1 MPNLDFAEDFV
12 LITDLLPRLAMR
24 FAEARKEIEMA
35 RRSHRPRGKR
45 RTINWIYIIPV
56 LLIVA
61 VGIAY
66 KYGPFGKNKNQHDT
80 TGITTKSEANVPEVN
95 EIKPEL
101 VREPEPEPEPEP
113 PPEPAPEPNLP
124 EIAPVQ
130 DVEPNPEA
138 AALIAEA
145 TALLSEKPGRIIDA
159 REKLSEALRIPMNFQ
174 QQTFVKDQL
183 SELANKWLLS
193 KIIFPD
199 DELCGRYLVKSGD
212 LLSTIG
218 KRYKVPWEIL
228 KEINKISRPEAL
240 QAGEQIKVINGPFH
254 AKVYRS
260 TFTMDLYLQDET
272 FVRSFRVGLGEPET
286 ETPTGLWRV
295 KSDGK
300 LIKPP
305 WPDPVTRKMYYPEDP
320 GYPLGSRWI
329 GLEGLKG
336 NAKGKKGFGIHG
348 TKEPEQIGTTGSR
361 GCIRMH
367 NGEVILLYN
376 LLVPNLSTVK
386 VVE

>member
-1 MPNLDFAEDFV
+1 
-12 LITDLLPRLAMR
+12 
-24 FAEARKEIEMA
+24 MA
-35 RRSHRPRGKR
+35 RRSHRPRGR
-45 RTINWIYIIPV
+45 RSTRRWIYIIPV
-56 LLIVA
+56 LLIIA
-61 VGIAY
+61 VVIAFA
-66 KYGPFGKNKNQHDT
+66 YGPFGKNKSIDET
-80 TGITTKSEANVPEVN
+80 ADITPEANL
-95 EIKPEL
+95 PEL
-101 VREPEPEPEPEP
+101 NQTEPKIVKEPEQETERTPEPLPEP
-113 PPEPAPEPNLP
+113 PPEPVLEPNLP

-145 TALLSEKPGRIIDA
+145 TALLSEKPSRIIDA
-159 REKLSEALRIPMNFQ
+159 REKLNEALRIPMNIQ
-174 QQTFVKDQL
+174 QRTFVKDQL
-183 SELANKWLLS
+183 SELANKKWLLS

-199 DELCGRYLVKSGD
+199 DKLCGSYLVKSGD
-212 LLSTIG
+212 ELRIIA

-228 KEINKISRPEAL
+228 LEINKISRPEAL

-305 WPDPVTRKMYYPEDP
+305 WPDPVTRKMHYPEDP
-320 GYPLGSRWI
+320 DYPLGSRWI

-336 NAKGKKGFGIHG
+336 NAKGKEGFGIHG
-348 TKEPEQIGTTGSR
+348 TKDPEQIGTTGSR

-376 LLVPNLSTVK
+376 LLVPNLSTVE

>member
-1 MPNLDFAEDFV
+1 
-12 LITDLLPRLAMR
+12 
-24 FAEARKEIEMA
+24 MA
-35 RRSHRPRGKR
+35 RRSHRPRGRR
-45 RTINWIYIIPV
+45 RTINWIYLIPV

-61 VGIAY
+61 VAIAFR
-66 KYGPFGKNKNQHDT
+66 YGPFGKDKSTDET
-80 TGITTKSEANVPEVN
+80 ADITPEANVPEMN
-95 EIKPEL
+95 ETEQEI
-101 VREPEPEPEPEP
+101 VMEPEPKRES
-113 PPEPAPEPNLP
+113 PPEPAPEPKLPEVALEPNLP
-124 EIAPVQ
+124 EIIPVP
-130 DVEPNPEA
+130 DVEANPEVA
-138 AALIAEA
+138 ELIAQA
-145 TALLSEKPGRIIDA
+145 TALLGEKPGRIIDA
-159 REKLSEALRIPMNFQ
+159 REKLNDALRMPMNVQ
-174 QQTFVKDQL
+174 QRTFVKDQL
-183 SELANKWLLS
+183 SELASKWLLS
-193 KIIFPD
+193 KTIIPD
-199 DELCGRYLVKSGD
+199 DKLCGSYLVKSGD

-272 FVRSFRVGLGEPET
+272 FVRSFRVGLGREET

-305 WPDPVTRKMYYPEDP
+305 WPDPVTGRMYHPEDP
-320 GYPLGSRWI
+320 DYPLGSRWI
-329 GLEGLKG
+329 GLEGIKG
-336 NAKGKKGFGIHG
+336 NAKGRTGFGIHG
-348 TKEPEQIGTTGSR
+348 TIEPEQIGTTGSR

-367 NGEVILLYN
+367 NGEVILIYN
-376 LLVPNLSTVK
+376 LLVPNLSTVE

>member
-1 MPNLDFAEDFV
+1 
-12 LITDLLPRLAMR
+12 
-24 FAEARKEIEMA
+24 MA
-35 RRSHRPRGKR
+35 RRSHRPRGR
-45 RTINWIYIIPV
+45 RRNVNWIYIIPV

-61 VGIAY
+61 VAIAFH
-66 KYGPFGKNKNQHDT
+66 YGPFGKDEST
-80 TGITTKSEANVPEVN
+80 DETADITPEANVPEMN
-95 EIKPEL
+95 ETEPE
-101 VREPEPEPEPEP
+101 VVIGPEPEPLPEP
-113 PPEPAPEPNLP
+113 SPEPNLP
-124 EIAPVQ
+124 DIAPVP
-130 DVEPNPEA
+130 DVEPNPEVA
-138 AALIAEA
+138 ELIAEA
-145 TALLSEKPGRIIDA
+145 TAQLGEKPSRIIDA
-159 REKLSEALRIPMNFQ
+159 REKFNVALRMPMNVQ
-174 QQTFVKDQL
+174 QRTFVKDQL
-183 SELANKWLLS
+183 SELASKWLLS
-193 KIIFPD
+193 KTIIPD
-199 DELCGRYLVKSGD
+199 DELCGSYLVKSGD

-272 FVRSFRVGLGEPET
+272 FVRSFRVGLGKEET

-305 WPDPVTRKMYYPEDP
+305 WPDPVTGRMYHPEDP
-320 GYPLGSRWI
+320 DYPLGSRWI
-329 GLEGLKG
+329 GLEGIKG
-336 NAKGKKGFGIHG
+336 NAKGRTGFGIHG
-348 TKEPEQIGTTGSR
+348 TIEPEQIGTTGSR

-367 NGEVILLYN
+367 NGEVILIYN
-376 LLVPNLSTVK
+376 LLVPNLSTVE

>member
-1 MPNLDFAEDFV
+1 
-12 LITDLLPRLAMR
+12 
-24 FAEARKEIEMA
+24 MA
-35 RRSHRPRGKR
+35 RHSLHSRGR
-45 RTINWIYIIPV
+45 RKTQSWRYIIPV
-56 LLIVA
+56 LLIIV
-61 VGIAY
+61 VVLTFI
-66 KYGPFGKNKNQHDT
+66 YGPFGKNKSTDET
-80 TGITTKSEANVPEVN
+80 VGITPDANVPELN
-95 EIKPEL
+95 ETEPEIVIRPEPEPL
-101 VREPEPEPEPEP
+101 PEPEPEP
-113 PPEPAPEPNLP
+113 NLP
-124 EIAPVQ
+124 DIATVP

-138 AALIAEA
+138 AELIVEA
-145 TALLSEKPGRIIDA
+145 TALLSETPGRIIEA
-159 REKLSEALRIPMNFQ
+159 REKLNDALRMPMNIQ
-174 QQTFVKDQL
+174 QRVFVKGRL

-199 DELCGRYLVKSGD
+199 DELCGSYLVKSGD

-228 KEINKISRPEAL
+228 QEINKISRPETL
-240 QAGEQIKVINGPFH
+240 QAGGQIKVINGPFH

-272 FVRSFRVGLGEPET
+272 FVRSFRVGLGKEET

-300 LIKPP
+300 LKEPP

-329 GLEGLKG
+329 GLEGIKG
-336 NAKGKKGFGIHG
+336 NAKGRTGFGIHG
-348 TKEPEQIGTTGSR
+348 TKEPEQIGTIGSR
-361 GCIRMH
+361 GCIRMR
-367 NGEVILLYN
+367 NGEEVILLYN
-376 LLVPNLSTVK
+376 LLVPGVSTVE

>member
-1 MPNLDFAEDFV
+1 
-12 LITDLLPRLAMR
+12 
-24 FAEARKEIEMA
+24 MA
-35 RRSHRPRGKR
+35 RRSHRPRGRR
-45 RTINWIYIIPV
+45 RTINWIYLIPV
-56 LLIVA
+56 VLIVA
-61 VGIAY
+61 VAIAFH
-66 KYGPFGKNKNQHDT
+66 YGPFGKDKNQDEPND
-80 TGITTKSEANVPEVN
+80 ITPEANVPELNQTEPKIVK
-95 EIKPEL
+95 EPKQEL
-101 VREPEPEPEPEP
+101 ERTLEPFSEP
-113 PPEPAPEPNLP
+113 PPEPVLEPNLP

-145 TALLSEKPGRIIDA
+145 TALLSEKPSRIIDA
-159 REKLSEALRIPMNFQ
+159 REKLNETLRIPMNIQ
-174 QQTFVKDQL
+174 QRTFVKDQL

-199 DELCGRYLVKSGD
+199 DQLCGSYLVKSGD
-212 LLSTIG
+212 ELRIIG

-228 KEINKISRPEAL
+228 QEINQITRPEAL

-272 FVRSFRVGLGEPET
+272 FVRSFRVGLGKEET
-286 ETPTGLWRV
+286 ETPTGLWLV

-320 GYPLGSRWI
+320 DYPLGSRWI
-329 GLEGLKG
+329 GLEGIKG
-336 NAKGKKGFGIHG
+336 NAKGREGFGIHG
-348 TKEPEQIGTTGSR
+348 TKDPEQIGTTGSR

-376 LLVPNLSTVK
+376 LLVPNLSTVE

>member
-1 MPNLDFAEDFV
+1 
-12 LITDLLPRLAMR
+12 
-24 FAEARKEIEMA
+24 MA
-35 RRSHRPRGKR
+35 RRSHRPRGRR
-45 RTINWIYIIPV
+45 RTQSWRYIIPV
-56 LLIVA
+56 LLIIV
-61 VGIAY
+61 VVIAF
-66 KYGPFGKNKNQHDT
+66 KYGPFGKNKSTDGT
-80 TGITTKSEANVPEVN
+80 VDITPGANVPELN
-95 EIKPEL
+95 ETEPE
-101 VREPEPEPEPEP
+101 VVIGPEPEPLL
-113 PPEPAPEPNLP
+113 EPNLP
-124 EIAPVQ
+124 DIATVP

-138 AALIAEA
+138 AELIVEA
-145 TALLSEKPGRIIDA
+145 TALLSETPSRIIEA
-159 REKLSEALRIPMNFQ
+159 RQKLNDVLRMPMNIQ
-174 QQTFVKDQL
+174 QRTFVKDQL

-199 DELCGRYLVKSGD
+199 DKLCGSYLVKSGD

-228 KEINKISRPEAL
+228 KEINKISRPETL

-272 FVRSFRVGLGEPET
+272 FVRSFRVGLGKEET

-295 KSDGK
+295 KSGGK

-305 WPDPVTRKMYYPEDP
+305 WPDPVTGRMYYPEDP
-320 GYPLGSRWI
+320 DYPLGSRWI
-329 GLEGLKG
+329 GLEGIKG
-336 NAKGKKGFGIHG
+336 NAKGRTGFGIHG
-348 TKEPEQIGTTGSR
+348 TIEPKQIGTTGSR

-367 NGEVILLYN
+367 NGQVILLYN
-376 LLVPNLSTVK
+376 LLVPGVSTVE

>member
-1 MPNLDFAEDFV
+1 
-12 LITDLLPRLAMR
+12 
-24 FAEARKEIEMA
+24 MA
-35 RRSHRPRGKR
+35 RRSHRPRGR
-45 RTINWIYIIPV
+45 RRNINWIYIIPV

-61 VGIAY
+61 VAIAFH
-66 KYGPFGKNKNQHDT
+66 YGPFGKDKSTDET
-80 TGITTKSEANVPEVN
+80 ADITPEANVPEMN
-95 EIKPEL
+95 ETEREIVK
-101 VREPEPEPEPEP
+101 EPEPKRES

-124 EIAPVQ
+124 GVALEPNLPEIIPVP
-130 DVEPNPEA
+130 DVEANPEVA
-138 AALIAEA
+138 ELIAQA

-159 REKLSEALRIPMNFQ
+159 REKLNDALRMPMNVQ
-174 QQTFVKDQL
+174 QRTFVKDQL
-183 SELANKWLLS
+183 SGLASKWLLS
-193 KIIFPD
+193 KTIIPD
-199 DELCGRYLVKSGD
+199 DELCGSYLVKSGD

-218 KRYKVPWEIL
+218 RRYKVPWEIL

-240 QAGEQIKVINGPFH
+240 QAGEQIKVVNGPFH

-272 FVRSFRVGLGEPET
+272 FVRSFRVGLGKEET

-320 GYPLGSRWI
+320 DYPLGSRWI
-329 GLEGLKG
+329 GLEGIKG
-336 NAKGKKGFGIHG
+336 NAKGRTGFGIHG
-348 TKEPEQIGTTGSR
+348 TMEPEQIGTTGSR

-367 NGEVILLYN
+367 NGEVILIYN
-376 LLVPNLSTVK
+376 LLTPNLSTVK

>member
-1 MPNLDFAEDFV
+1 
-12 LITDLLPRLAMR
+12 
-24 FAEARKEIEMA
+24 MA
-35 RRSHRPRGKR
+35 RRSHRPRGRR

-61 VGIAY
+61 VAIAFR
-66 KYGPFGKNKNQHDT
+66 YGPFGKDKSTDET
-80 TGITTKSEANVPEVN
+80 ADITPEANVPEMN
-95 EIKPEL
+95 ETEPKM
-101 VREPEPEPEPEP
+101 VMEPETELSPEPLPEP
-113 PPEPAPEPNLP
+113 PPEPVLEPNLP
-124 EIAPVQ
+124 EIIPVP
-130 DVEPNPEA
+130 DVEANPEVA
-138 AALIAEA
+138 ELIAQA
-145 TALLSEKPGRIIDA
+145 TALLSEKPGRITDA
-159 REKLSEALRIPMNFQ
+159 REKLNDALRMPMNVQ
-174 QQTFVKDQL
+174 QRTFVKDQL
-183 SELANKWLLS
+183 SELSKKWLFS
-193 KIIFPD
+193 KTIIPD
-199 DELCGRYLVKSGD
+199 DKLCGSYLVKSGD

-272 FVRSFRVGLGEPET
+272 FVRSFRVGLGKEET

-295 KSDGK
+295 KSGGK

-305 WPDPVTRKMYYPEDP
+305 WPDPVTGRMYHPEDP
-320 GYPLGSRWI
+320 DYPLGSRWI
-329 GLEGLKG
+329 GLEGIKG
-336 NAKGKKGFGIHG
+336 NAKGRTGFGIHG
-348 TKEPEQIGTTGSR
+348 TIETEQIGTTGSR

-376 LLVPNLSTVK
+376 LLVPNLSTVE

>member
-1 MPNLDFAEDFV
+1 
-12 LITDLLPRLAMR
+12 
-24 FAEARKEIEMA
+24 MA
-35 RRSHRPRGKR
+35 RRSHRPRGRR
-45 RTINWIYIIPV
+45 RTRSWVYIIPV
-56 LLIVA
+56 LLVIVVA
-61 VGIAY
+61 ITFH
-66 KYGPFGKNKNQHDT
+66 YGPFGKNESTDDT
-80 TGITTKSEANVPEVN
+80 VDITPEANVPEVN
-95 EIKPEL
+95 EIKPEM
-101 VREPEPEPEPEP
+101 VTGPEPEPLPQPE
-113 PPEPAPEPNLP
+113 PEPNLP
-124 EIAPVQ
+124 DIATVP

-138 AALIAEA
+138 AELIVEA
-145 TALLSEKPGRIIDA
+145 TALLSETPSRIIEA
-159 REKLSEALRIPMNFQ
+159 REKLNDALRMPMNIQ
-174 QQTFVKDQL
+174 QRTFVKDQL

-199 DELCGRYLVKSGD
+199 DKLCGSYLVKSGD

-272 FVRSFRVGLGEPET
+272 FVRSFRVGLGKEET

-305 WPDPVTRKMYYPEDP
+305 WPDPVTGRMYYPEDP
-320 GYPLGSRWI
+320 DYPLGSRWI
-329 GLEGLKG
+329 GLEGIKG
-336 NAKGKKGFGIHG
+336 NAKGRTGFGIHG
-348 TKEPEQIGTTGSR
+348 TIEPEQIGTTGSR

-367 NGEVILLYN
+367 NGGVILLYD
-376 LLVPNLSTVK
+376 LLVPGVSTVK

>member
-1 MPNLDFAEDFV
+1 
-12 LITDLLPRLAMR
+12 
-24 FAEARKEIEMA
+24 MA
-35 RRSHRPRGKR
+35 RRSHRPRGRR
-45 RTINWIYIIPV
+45 RTINWIYLIPV
-56 LLIVA
+56 VLVVA
-61 VGIAY
+61 VAIAFH
-66 KYGPFGKNKNQHDT
+66 YGPFGKNKNQGEPND
-80 TGITTKSEANVPEVN
+80 IASEANVPELNQTEPKIVK
-95 EIKPEL
+95 EPKQEPEL
-101 VREPEPEPEPEP
+101 LPKPLPEP
-113 PPEPAPEPNLP
+113 PPEPVLEPNLP

-145 TALLSEKPGRIIDA
+145 TALLSEKPSRIIDA
-159 REKLSEALRIPMNFQ
+159 REKLNETLRIPMNIQ
-174 QQTFVKDQL
+174 QRTFVKDQL

-199 DELCGRYLVKSGD
+199 DQLCGSYLVKSGD
-212 LLSTIG
+212 ELRIIG

-228 KEINKISRPEAL
+228 QEINQITRPEAL

-272 FVRSFRVGLGEPET
+272 FVRSFRVGLGKEET
-286 ETPTGLWRV
+286 ETPTGLWLV

-320 GYPLGSRWI
+320 DYPLGSRWI
-329 GLEGLKG
+329 GLEGIKG
-336 NAKGKKGFGIHG
+336 NAKGREGFGIHG
-348 TKEPEQIGTTGSR
+348 TKDPEQIGTTGSR

-376 LLVPNLSTVK
+376 LLVPNLSTVE

>member
-1 MPNLDFAEDFV
+1 
-12 LITDLLPRLAMR
+12 
-24 FAEARKEIEMA
+24 MA
-35 RRSHRPRGKR
+35 RRSHRPRGRR
-45 RTINWIYIIPV
+45 RTQSWRYIIPV
-56 LLIVA
+56 LLIIV
-61 VGIAY
+61 VVIAF
-66 KYGPFGKNKNQHDT
+66 KYGPFGNNKSTDGT
-80 TGITTKSEANVPEVN
+80 VDITPDANVPELN
-95 EIKPEL
+95 ETEPE
-101 VREPEPEPEPEP
+101 VVIGPEPEPLPQL
-113 PPEPAPEPNLP
+113 EPNLP
-124 EIAPVQ
+124 DIATVP

-138 AALIAEA
+138 AELIVEA
-145 TALLSEKPGRIIDA
+145 TSLLSETPSRIIEA
-159 REKLSEALRIPMNFQ
+159 REKLNDALRMPMNIQ
-174 QQTFVKDQL
+174 QRVFVKDQL

-199 DELCGRYLVKSGD
+199 DKLCGSYLVKSGE
-212 LLSTIG
+212 LLETIG

-228 KEINKISRPEAL
+228 LEINKISRPQAL

-272 FVRSFRVGLGEPET
+272 FVRSFRVGLGKEET

-305 WPDPVTRKMYYPEDP
+305 WPDPVTGKMYYPEDP
-320 GYPLGSRWI
+320 DYPLGSRWI
-329 GLEGLKG
+329 GLEGIKG
-336 NAKGKKGFGIHG
+336 NAKGRTGFGIHG
-348 TKEPEQIGTTGSR
+348 TKETEQIGATGSR

-367 NGEVILLYN
+367 NGEVILIYN
-376 LLVPNLSTVK
+376 LLTPNLSTVE

>member
-1 MPNLDFAEDFV
+1 
-12 LITDLLPRLAMR
+12 
-24 FAEARKEIEMA
+24 MA
-35 RRSHRPRGKR
+35 RHSLHSRGR
-45 RTINWIYIIPV
+45 RKTQSWRYIIPV
-56 LLIVA
+56 LLIIV
-61 VGIAY
+61 VVLTFI
-66 KYGPFGKNKNQHDT
+66 YGPFGKNKSTDET
-80 TGITTKSEANVPEVN
+80 VGITPDANVPELN
-95 EIKPEL
+95 ETEPEI
-101 VREPEPEPEPEP
+101 VIRPEPEPLPE
-113 PPEPAPEPNLP
+113 PEPNLP
-124 EIAPVQ
+124 DIATVP

-138 AALIAEA
+138 AELIVEA
-145 TALLSEKPGRIIDA
+145 TALLSETPSRIIEA
-159 REKLSEALRIPMNFQ
+159 REKLNDALRMPMNIQ
-174 QQTFVKDQL
+174 QRVFVKGRL

-199 DELCGRYLVKSGD
+199 DELCGSYLVKSGD
-212 LLSTIG
+212 ELRIIA

-228 KEINKISRPEAL
+228 QEINKISRPETL
-240 QAGEQIKVINGPFH
+240 QAGGQIKVINGPFH

-272 FVRSFRVGLGEPET
+272 FVRSFHVGLGKEET

-305 WPDPVTRKMYYPEDP
+305 WPDPVTGKMYHPEDP
-320 GYPLGSRWI
+320 DYPLGSRWI
-329 GLEGLKG
+329 GLEGIKG
-336 NAKGKKGFGIHG
+336 NAKGRTGFGIHG

-367 NGEVILLYN
+367 NGEVILIYN
-376 LLVPNLSTVK
+376 LLVPNLSTVE

>member
-1 MPNLDFAEDFV
+1 
-12 LITDLLPRLAMR
+12 
-24 FAEARKEIEMA
+24 MA
-35 RRSHRPRGKR
+35 RRSHRPRGRR
-45 RTINWIYIIPV
+45 RTINWIYLIPV
-56 LLIVA
+56 VLIVA
-61 VGIAY
+61 VAIAFH
-66 KYGPFGKNKNQHDT
+66 YGPFGKDKNQDEPND
-80 TGITTKSEANVPEVN
+80 ITPEANVPELNQTEPKIVK
-95 EIKPEL
+95 EPKQEL
-101 VREPEPEPEPEP
+101 ERTLEPLSEP
-113 PPEPAPEPNLP
+113 PPEPVLEPNLP

-145 TALLSEKPGRIIDA
+145 TALLSEKPSRIIDA
-159 REKLSEALRIPMNFQ
+159 REKLNETLRIPMNIQ
-174 QQTFVKDQL
+174 QRTFVKDQL
-183 SELANKWLLS
+183 SELANKWLFS

-199 DELCGRYLVKSGD
+199 DKLCGSYLVKSGD
-212 LLSTIG
+212 ELRIIG

-228 KEINKISRPEAL
+228 QEINQITRPEAL

-272 FVRSFRVGLGEPET
+272 FVRSFRVGLGKEET
-286 ETPTGLWRV
+286 ETPTGLWLV

-320 GYPLGSRWI
+320 DYPLGSRWI
-329 GLEGLKG
+329 GLEGIKG
-336 NAKGKKGFGIHG
+336 NAKGREGFGIHG
-348 TKEPEQIGTTGSR
+348 TKDPEQIGTTGSR

-376 LLVPNLSTVK
+376 LLVPGVSTVE
-386 VVE
+386 VVQ

>member
-1 MPNLDFAEDFV
+1 
-12 LITDLLPRLAMR
+12 
-24 FAEARKEIEMA
+24 MA
-35 RRSHRPRGKR
+35 RRSHRPRGR
-45 RTINWIYIIPV
+45 RRNVNWIYIIPV
-56 LLIVA
+56 LLVIVVA
-61 VGIAY
+61 IAFI
-66 KYGPFGKNKNQHDT
+66 YGPFGKNKSTDET
-80 TGITTKSEANVPEVN
+80 VIIPEANVPEVN
-95 EIKPEL
+95 ETKLEEVIK
-101 VREPEPEPEPEP
+101 PEPEPLPE
-113 PPEPAPEPNLP
+113 PEPNLP
-124 EIAPVQ
+124 DIATVP

-138 AALIAEA
+138 AKLIIEA
-145 TALLSEKPGRIIDA
+145 TALLSETPGRIIDA
-159 REKLSEALRIPMNFQ
+159 REKLNDALRMPMNIQ
-174 QQTFVKDQL
+174 QRVFVKDQL

-199 DELCGRYLVKSGD
+199 DELCGSYLVKSGD
-212 LLSTIG
+212 ELRIIA

-228 KEINKISRPEAL
+228 KEVNKISRPETL

-272 FVRSFRVGLGEPET
+272 FVRSFRVGLGKEET

-305 WPDPVTRKMYYPEDP
+305 WPDPVTRKMYYPDDP
-320 GYPLGSRWI
+320 DYPLGSRWI
-329 GLEGLKG
+329 GLEGIKG
-336 NAKGKKGFGIHG
+336 DAKGRTGFGIHG

-367 NGEVILLYN
+367 NGEVILIYN
-376 LLVPNLSTVK
+376 LLVPNLSTVE

>member
-1 MPNLDFAEDFV
+1 
-12 LITDLLPRLAMR
+12 
-24 FAEARKEIEMA
+24 MA
-35 RRSHRPRGKR
+35 RRSHRPRGRR
-45 RTINWIYIIPV
+45 RTINWIYLIPV
-56 LLIVA
+56 VLIVA
-61 VGIAY
+61 VAIAFH
-66 KYGPFGKNKNQHDT
+66 YGPFGKDKNQDEPND
-80 TGITTKSEANVPEVN
+80 ITPEANVPELNQTEPKIVK
-95 EIKPEL
+95 EPKQEL
-101 VREPEPEPEPEP
+101 ERTLEPLSEP
-113 PPEPAPEPNLP
+113 PPEPVLEPNLP

-145 TALLSEKPGRIIDA
+145 TALLSEKPSRIIDA
-159 REKLSEALRIPMNFQ
+159 REKLNETLRIPMNIQ
-174 QQTFVKDQL
+174 QRTFVKDQL

-199 DELCGRYLVKSGD
+199 DQLCGSYLVKSGD
-212 LLSTIG
+212 ELRIIG

-228 KEINKISRPEAL
+228 QEINQITRPEAL

-272 FVRSFRVGLGEPET
+272 FVRSFRVGLGKEET
-286 ETPTGLWRV
+286 ETPTGLWLV

-320 GYPLGSRWI
+320 DYPLGSRWI
-329 GLEGLKG
+329 GLEGIKG
-336 NAKGKKGFGIHG
+336 NAKGREGFGIHG
-348 TKEPEQIGTTGSR
+348 TKDPEQIGTTGSR

-376 LLVPNLSTVK
+376 LLVPGVSTVE
-386 VVE
+386 VVQ

>member
-1 MPNLDFAEDFV
+1 
-12 LITDLLPRLAMR
+12 
-24 FAEARKEIEMA
+24 MA
-35 RRSHRPRGKR
+35 RHSLHSRGRR
-45 RTINWIYIIPV
+45 RTQSWRYIIPV
-56 LLIVA
+56 LLIIV
-61 VGIAY
+61 VVLTFI
-66 KYGPFGKNKNQHDT
+66 YGPFGKNKSTDET
-80 TGITTKSEANVPEVN
+80 VGITPDANVPELN
-95 EIKPEL
+95 ETEPEIVIRPEPEPL
-101 VREPEPEPEPEP
+101 PEPEPEP
-113 PPEPAPEPNLP
+113 NLP
-124 EIAPVQ
+124 DIATVP

-138 AALIAEA
+138 AELIVEA
-145 TALLSEKPGRIIDA
+145 MALLSETPGRIIEA
-159 REKLSEALRIPMNFQ
+159 REKLNDALRMPMNIQ
-174 QQTFVKDQL
+174 QRVFVKGRL

-199 DELCGRYLVKSGD
+199 DELCGSYLVKSGD
-212 LLSTIG
+212 ELRIIA

-228 KEINKISRPEAL
+228 QEINKISRPETL
-240 QAGEQIKVINGPFH
+240 QAGGQIKVINGPFH

-272 FVRSFRVGLGEPET
+272 FVRSFHVGLGKEET

-305 WPDPVTRKMYYPEDP
+305 WPDPVTGKMYHPEDP
-320 GYPLGSRWI
+320 DYPLGSRWI
-329 GLEGLKG
+329 GLEGIKG
-336 NAKGKKGFGIHG
+336 NARGRTGFGIHG

-376 LLVPNLSTVK
+376 LLVPGVSTVE

>member
-1 MPNLDFAEDFV
+1 
-12 LITDLLPRLAMR
+12 
-24 FAEARKEIEMA
+24 MA
-35 RRSHRPRGKR
+35 RRSHRPRGR
-45 RTINWIYIIPV
+45 RRNINWIYIIPV

-61 VGIAY
+61 VAIAFH
-66 KYGPFGKNKNQHDT
+66 YGPFGKDKSTDET
-80 TGITTKSEANVPEVN
+80 ADITPEANVPEMN
-95 EIKPEL
+95 ETEPKM
-101 VREPEPEPEPEP
+101 VMEPETELSPEPLPEP
-113 PPEPAPEPNLP
+113 PPEPVLEPNLP
-124 EIAPVQ
+124 EIIPVP
-130 DVEPNPEA
+130 DVEANPEVA
-138 AALIAEA
+138 ELIAQA
-145 TALLSEKPGRIIDA
+145 TALLSEKPGGITDA
-159 REKLSEALRIPMNFQ
+159 REKLNDALRMPMNVQ
-174 QQTFVKDQL
+174 QRTFVKDHL
-183 SELANKWLLS
+183 SELSKKWLFS
-193 KIIFPD
+193 KTIIPD
-199 DELCGRYLVKSGD
+199 DKLCGSYLVKSGD

-295 KSDGK
+295 KSGGK

-305 WPDPVTRKMYYPEDP
+305 WPNPVTGRMYHPEDP
-320 GYPLGSRWI
+320 DYPLGSRWI
-329 GLEGLKG
+329 GLEGIKG
-336 NAKGKKGFGIHG
+336 NAKGRTGFGIHG
-348 TKEPEQIGTTGSR
+348 TIETEQIGTTGSR

-376 LLVPNLSTVK
+376 LLVPNLSTVE

>member
-1 MPNLDFAEDFV
+1 
-12 LITDLLPRLAMR
+12 
-24 FAEARKEIEMA
+24 MA
-35 RRSHRPRGKR
+35 RRSHRPRGRR
-45 RTINWIYIIPV
+45 RTQSWRYIIPV
-56 LLIVA
+56 LLIIV
-61 VGIAY
+61 VVIAF
-66 KYGPFGKNKNQHDT
+66 KYGPFGKNESTDET
-80 TGITTKSEANVPEVN
+80 VDITPDANVPELK
-95 EIKPEL
+95 ETEPEVVIRPEPEPL
-101 VREPEPEPEPEP
+101 PEPEPEP
-113 PPEPAPEPNLP
+113 NLP
-124 EIAPVQ
+124 DIATVP

-138 AALIAEA
+138 AELIVEA
-145 TALLSEKPGRIIDA
+145 TALLSETPSRIIDA
-159 REKLSEALRIPMNFQ
+159 REKLNDALRMPMNIQ
-174 QQTFVKDQL
+174 QRVFVKDQL

-199 DELCGRYLVKSGD
+199 DELCGSYLVKSGD
-212 LLSTIG
+212 ELRIIA

-228 KEINKISRPEAL
+228 KEVNKISRPETL

-272 FVRSFRVGLGEPET
+272 FVRSFRVGLGKEET

-305 WPDPVTRKMYYPEDP
+305 WPDPVTRRMYHPEDP

-329 GLEGLKG
+329 GLEGIKG
-336 NAKGKKGFGIHG
+336 NAEGRTGFGIHG

-367 NGEVILLYN
+367 NGEVILIYN
-376 LLVPNLSTVK
+376 LLTPNLSTVE

>member
-1 MPNLDFAEDFV
+1 
-12 LITDLLPRLAMR
+12 
-24 FAEARKEIEMA
+24 MA
-35 RRSHRPRGKR
+35 RHSHRPRGR
-45 RTINWIYIIPV
+45 QRTQSWRYIIPV
-56 LLIVA
+56 LLIIV
-61 VGIAY
+61 VVIAF
-66 KYGPFGKNKNQHDT
+66 KYGPFGKNKSTDET
-80 TGITTKSEANVPEVN
+80 VGITPDANVPELN
-95 EIKPEL
+95 ETVPKVVI
-101 VREPEPEPEPEP
+101 EPEPEPLPQPEPEP
-113 PPEPAPEPNLP
+113 ILP
-124 EIAPVQ
+124 DIATVP

-138 AALIAEA
+138 AELIVEA
-145 TALLSEKPGRIIDA
+145 TSLLGEMPSRIIEA
-159 REKLSEALRIPMNFQ
+159 REKLNDALRMPMNIQ
-174 QQTFVKDQL
+174 QRTFVKDQL

-193 KIIFPD
+193 KTIFPD
-199 DELCGRYLVKSGD
+199 DKLCGSYLVKSGE
-212 LLSTIG
+212 LLETIG

-228 KEINKISRPEAL
+228 LEINKISRPQAL

-305 WPDPVTRKMYYPEDP
+305 WPDPVTGKMYYPDDP
-320 GYPLGSRWI
+320 DYPLGSRWI
-329 GLEGLKG
+329 GLEGIKG
-336 NAKGKKGFGIHG
+336 NAKGRTGFGIHG
-348 TKEPEQIGTTGSR
+348 TMKPEQIGTTGSR

-367 NGEVILLYN
+367 NGEVILIYN
-376 LLVPNLSTVK
+376 LLVPNLSTVE

>member
-1 MPNLDFAEDFV
+1 
-12 LITDLLPRLAMR
+12 
-24 FAEARKEIEMA
+24 MA
-35 RRSHRPRGKR
+35 RRSHRPRGRR

-61 VGIAY
+61 VAIAFH
-66 KYGPFGKNKNQHDT
+66 YGPFGKDEST
-80 TGITTKSEANVPEVN
+80 DETADITPEANVPEMN
-95 EIKPEL
+95 ETEREK
-101 VREPEPEPEPEP
+101 VKEPEPKLESPL
-113 PPEPAPEPNLP
+113 EPAPEPKLPEVALEPNLP
-124 EIAPVQ
+124 EIIPVP
-130 DVEPNPEA
+130 DVEANPEVA
-138 AALIAEA
+138 ELIAQA

-159 REKLSEALRIPMNFQ
+159 REKLNDALRMPMNIQ
-174 QQTFVKDQL
+174 QRTFVKDQL
-183 SELANKWLLS
+183 SELASKWLLS
-193 KIIFPD
+193 KTIIPD
-199 DELCGRYLVKSGD
+199 DELCGSHLVKSGD

-218 KRYKVPWEIL
+218 RRYKVPWEIL

-272 FVRSFRVGLGEPET
+272 FVRSFRVGLGKEET

-305 WPDPVTRKMYYPEDP
+305 WPNPVTGKMCYPEDP
-320 GYPLGSRWI
+320 DYPLGSRWI
-329 GLEGLKG
+329 GLEGIKG
-336 NAKGKKGFGIHG
+336 IAKGRTGFGIHG
-348 TKEPEQIGTTGSR
+348 TMEPEQIGTTGSR

-376 LLVPNLSTVK
+376 LLVPNLSTVE